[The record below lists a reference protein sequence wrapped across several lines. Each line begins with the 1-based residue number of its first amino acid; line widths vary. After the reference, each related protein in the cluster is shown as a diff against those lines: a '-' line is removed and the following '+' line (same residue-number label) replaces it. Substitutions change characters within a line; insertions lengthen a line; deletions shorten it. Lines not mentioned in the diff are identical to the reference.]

1 MFPSLRPGKKAD
13 PKMVQIKVHPN
24 DSIEERIIKESL
36 QKIADEF
43 NATELQIMIK
53 KLESFDNKLKLR
65 AYLTVR

>member
-1 MFPSLRPGKKAD
+1 MFPSLRPGKKSE
-13 PKMVQIKVHPN
+13 PKMVQVKIHPK
-24 DSIEERIIKESL
+24 DSVEERIITESL

-53 KLESFDNKLKLR
+53 KLENFDNRLKLR